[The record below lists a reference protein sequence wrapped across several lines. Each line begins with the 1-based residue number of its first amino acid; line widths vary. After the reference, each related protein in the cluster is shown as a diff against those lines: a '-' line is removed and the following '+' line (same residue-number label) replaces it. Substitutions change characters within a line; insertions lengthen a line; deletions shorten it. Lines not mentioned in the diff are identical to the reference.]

1 MSTTKRDSRLDPESI
16 AGPVVAVDEA
26 AAIDELPDTAAPTLP
41 ALGLDVADAAGGH
54 RVVLLLALPVL
65 FEQILNATVGYIDIF
80 LAGRISKEAT
90 SAVGFASYIGWL
102 MTGLSW
108 LVCTGATALVSR
120 HVGARDQA
128 GANRFANQSLALSM
142 GFGALGAAFLY
153 AMAPTF
159 VALQGLHGEAE
170 RIAVQYLRID
180 AFGYLLY
187 GAMLGGAASLRGA
200 GDMKAP
206 MLLMGAVNV
215 VNAIVSTALVYGLWG
230 MPNIG
235 TPGIAVGTL
244 VGRLTGG
251 LLMLALLAHGRS
263 GLRLRRELLVPRWA
277 DLRRLLRVG
286 VPAGVDAII
295 HWTGHFVFLMLVG
308 RIGSGAV
315 QTASYAAHMVGV
327 RIEALSFL
335 PAQAWGA
342 AAATLVGQSLGAGRP
357 AVAMRSGLQAAS
369 HIALST
375 AVMGVIYFTFAP
387 QLFGFFS
394 ADPLVAEVGV
404 APLRLLAFV
413 QPALGI
419 LIVFLHA
426 LRGAGDTRRPV
437 LFTIIGTWGVRL
449 PVAAILIYGFGF
461 GLLGAWIGMAADIV
475 VRAALMSGRFL
486 RGRWKY
492 VVV

>member
-1 MSTTKRDSRLDPESI
+1 
-16 AGPVVAVDEA
+16 
-26 AAIDELPDTAAPTLP
+26 
-41 ALGLDVADAAGGH
+41 
-54 RVVLLLALPVL
+54 
-65 FEQILNATVGYIDIF
+65 
-80 LAGRISKEAT
+80 
-90 SAVGFASYIGWL
+90 
-102 MTGLSW
+102 
-108 LVCTGATALVSR
+108 VCTGATALVSR
-120 HVGARDQA
+120 HVGARDTA
-128 GANRFANQSLALSM
+128 GANRFANQAVVLSM
-142 GFGALGAAFLY
+142 LFGALGAGFLY

-159 VALQGLHGEAE
+159 VALQGLHGDAQ
-170 RIAVQYLRID
+170 RIAIQYLRID
-180 AFGYLLY
+180 AFGYVLY
-187 GAMLGGAASLRGA
+187 GVMLGGAASLRGA

-206 MLLMGAVNV
+206 MLLMGVVNV
-215 VNAIVSTALVYGLWG
+215 VNAYFSTVLVYGLWG

-244 VGRLTGG
+244 IGRLTGG
-251 LLMLALLAHGRS
+251 LLMIALLLRGRS
-263 GLRLRRELLVPRWA
+263 GLKLSRKLIRPRWE
-277 DLRRLLRVG
+277 DIRRLLRVG
-286 VPAGVDAII
+286 VPAGIDAVI

-308 RIGSGAV
+308 RIGSGAM

-342 AAATLVGQSLGAGRP
+342 AAATLVGQGLGAGRP
-357 AVAMRSGLQAAS
+357 AVAMRRGLQAAT
-369 HIALST
+369 HIALMT
-375 AVMGVIYFTFAP
+375 TMMGVIYFSFAP

-437 LFTIIGTWGVRL
+437 LFTIIGTWGIRL
-449 PVAAILIYGFGF
+449 PVAAILVYGFGF
-461 GLLGAWIGMAADIV
+461 GLLGAWIGMAADII
-475 VRAALMSGRFL
+475 VRASLMSARFL